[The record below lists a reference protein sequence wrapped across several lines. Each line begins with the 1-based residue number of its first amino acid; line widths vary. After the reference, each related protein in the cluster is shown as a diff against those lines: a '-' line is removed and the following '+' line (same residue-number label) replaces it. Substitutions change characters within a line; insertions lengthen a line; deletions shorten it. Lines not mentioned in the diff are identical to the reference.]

1 MTKNYKFFI
10 ILLVALLAGY
20 STAVAS
26 NRFSN
31 SISPNE
37 FGLQKAQS
45 GEERYDVILRTH
57 KEAIRRGMTVDY
69 HGIKEVNLTIPLNA
83 ASIPLGAENEFAGV
97 VFNVTN
103 KSQNSFLFQFKNI
116 PHSID
121 VTPKEIDKGRKFK
134 SPVLNQGIKLL
145 VVEDK
150 NPWVK
155 NRIGYSY
162 GHVRRDIIYIR
173 NGRGQ
178 NKPIMQY
185 NNVYSAPSCKYYD
198 CSVPGVR
205 ISGLTMNRT
214 ASSTSET
221 FLCQIVGVNNVL
233 IKDIIINTVPNDM
246 VEDMA
251 INILDCTNVN
261 IDNVTINGTYSR
273 TNYSGYGICMNN
285 IWNFSAKK
293 LTAKANWGIFG
304 NNNINTARIEDSEIN
319 RFDVHCYGRDVSFD
333 NVVFNDLYNQFS
345 SVYGTIA
352 FEKCTFN
359 NFTPVLYE
367 YSYNTYNEHNL
378 IFNNCTFNP
387 SIRRNYL
394 VFAGILSDSRNER
407 NELYQKCWPKI
418 SINNMRVNILQ
429 GINEIVLMK
438 CKKEGYGQS
447 IIDIIPPM
455 SINGMKFYY
464 ENNGRPAD
472 LIISNESVETDDYSI
487 NIKGL
492 KILPEYENGNSSN
505 YGKTGVIK
513 INIESTN
520 HQGSVRVL
528 NSSFANKS
536 YFK

>member
-1 MTKNYKFFI
+1 MV
-10 ILLVALLAGY
+10 VALAVH
-20 STAVAS
+20 STAAAS
-26 NRFSN
+26 NRFNN
-31 SISPNE
+31 SISPND
-37 FGLQKAQS
+37 FGLQKAKT
-45 GEERYDVILRTH
+45 GEDRYVVILKTH
-57 KEAIRRGMTVDY
+57 KEAIRRGVTVDY
-69 HGIKEVNLTIPLNA
+69 HGIKELNLTIPLNA
-83 ASIPLGAENEFAGV
+83 ESIPLGSENEFAGV

-121 VTPKEIDKGRKFK
+121 VTAKEIDKGGKFK
-134 SPVLNQGIKLL
+134 SPVLNKGLKLL

-155 NRIGYSY
+155 NRLGYSY
-162 GHVRRDIIYIR
+162 GHVRRDIICIR
-173 NGRGQ
+173 KGRGQ
-178 NKPIMQY
+178 NKPIMPY
-185 NNVYSAPSCKYYD
+185 NNVYSAPSCNYYD

-214 ASSTSET
+214 AASTSET
-221 FLCQIVGVNNVL
+221 YLCQIVGVNNVL
-233 IKDIIINTVPNDM
+233 IKDIIINTVLNDM

-293 LTAKANWGIFG
+293 LIAKANWGIFG
-304 NNNINTARIEDSEIN
+304 NNNINSARIENSDIN

-345 SVYGTIA
+345 SVFGTIA

-394 VFAGILSDSRNER
+394 VFAGILSDVRNER
-407 NELYQKCWPKI
+407 NELYKKCWPKLSIKNMIINVPKGLREVIIMNSTKEGNKIANIDVVPRMTISGMDFNYIEGDEAVNLIVSNNDIVTDVLDMKIRKLNIVPVIRSNQEVDYGRMTINLKGTKDKI
-418 SINNMRVNILQ
+418 SIRNSRIA
-429 GINEIVLMK
+429 K
-438 CKKEGYGQS
+438 
-447 IIDIIPPM
+447 
-455 SINGMKFYY
+455 
-464 ENNGRPAD
+464 
-472 LIISNESVETDDYSI
+472 
-487 NIKGL
+487 IK
-492 KILPEYENGNSSN
+492 
-505 YGKTGVIK
+505 
-513 INIESTN
+513 
-520 HQGSVRVL
+520 
-528 NSSFANKS
+528 
-536 YFK
+536 